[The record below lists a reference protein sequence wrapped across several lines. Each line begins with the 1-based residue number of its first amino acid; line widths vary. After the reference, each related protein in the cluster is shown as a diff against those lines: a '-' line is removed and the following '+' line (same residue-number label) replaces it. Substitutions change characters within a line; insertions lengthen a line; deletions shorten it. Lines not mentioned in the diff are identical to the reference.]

1 MKNIVVLIMCLG
13 ALSSSCNKYLDHKP
27 DIKMVVP
34 RSLNDVDLLLNDY
47 STLNN
52 RYPVYGELS
61 ADDYYLTDAQYES
74 ISDMDTRNAYVWSD
88 QPYVS
93 VMQWQTAYKTVYIAN
108 QAIDILTKLNKN
120 VDAEK
125 YARARGAAHFFR
137 AFAFQQLVDV
147 YCPAY
152 SHATANVDLGI
163 PLRLTAGID
172 ESSFRASMKETYTQI
187 IADYEVAVEN
197 LIVNEPNV
205 GRPKKAA
212 AYAGLARAYL
222 NMGDYNKAF
231 QYAEEGL
238 KLNND
243 LIDFNS
249 LNPNL
254 SLPIPQFN
262 KEVLFSASFSAA
274 IPMST
279 DFGFVDST
287 LIKTY
292 SSADLRLKCFYKV
305 FGDDGEYTFRGN
317 YTNNLITLFM
327 GFTTSELYLIK
338 AESAVR
344 VDKVSEAL
352 ISINTLLKSR
362 WDKDVVYLDIVE
374 ENPEILLPIILKERR
389 KELAFR
395 GRRWADLK
403 RLNLDERFQATLTRN
418 IKGVTYTLPANS
430 LLYAYRIPN
439 PVLELGK
446 IPQNKR

>member
-1 MKNIVVLIMCLG
+1 MCVGSL
-13 ALSSSCNKYLDHKP
+13 LSSCDKYLDHKP

-34 RSLNDVDLLLNDY
+34 KSLNDVELLLNDY

-52 RYPVYGELS
+52 KYPVYGELS
-61 ADDYYLTDAQYES
+61 ADDYYLNNTQYES
-74 ISDMDTRNAYVWSD
+74 VSDMDARNAYVWSD

-93 VMQWQTAYKTVYIAN
+93 VVQWQAAYKTVYIAN
-108 QAIDILTKLNKN
+108 QAIDILNKLNKN

-152 SHATANVDLGI
+152 SHTTADLELGI
-163 PLRLTAGID
+163 PLRLTADID
-172 ESSFRASMKETYTQI
+172 APSVRASMKETYAQI
-187 IADYEVAVEN
+187 IADYEIAVKN

-222 NMGDYNKAF
+222 NMGDYDKA
-231 QYAEEGL
+231 YLHAEEGL
-238 KLNND
+238 KLNSD

-287 LIKTY
+287 LIKMY
-292 SSADLRLKCFYKV
+292 SATDLRLKYFFKE
-305 FGDDGEYTFRGN
+305 FGDNGEYTFRGN
-317 YTNNLITLFM
+317 YTNSVITLFM

-338 AESAVR
+338 AESAIRIV
-344 VDKVSEAL
+344 KVNDAL
-352 ISINTLLKSR
+352 GSLNTLLKSR
-362 WDKDVVYLDIVE
+362 WDKSAGYIDILE
-374 ENPEILLPIILKERR
+374 ENPELLLSIILKERR

-403 RLNLDERFQATLTRN
+403 RLNLDERFQVNLTRT
-418 IKGVTYTLPANS
+418 IKGVTYTLPPNS